1 MTAKVL
7 IIYEYKILFEIL
19 NEIRE
24 NLNFKILNSNKDNYK
39 KINKFKVD
47 EFLVVCSENHPEI
60 ENSLVLKNL
69 PIKLNKLLEII
80 NVSFLK
86 KKYVSQSQL
95 KIGRYILDMNSREIS
110 FENKKLSLTERE
122 AEVILF
128 LNSENNVTI
137 QKLQNNV
144 WSYSADLETHTV
156 ETHIYRLRKKMK
168 ESFDDE
174 NFIINEKKDIQS
186 LEKKSNC

>member
-174 NFIINEKKDIQS
+174 NFIINEKKGYSIS
-186 LEKKSNC
+186 